1 MIVRARS
8 VSGFQESMRPAC
20 WARHRLAAST
30 VISTSAGV
38 FEPSDSSR
46 SYSSEASPP
55 RIVRSVPVFF
65 AKSSNGFSSP

>member
-1 MIVRARS
+1 MK
-8 VSGFQESMRPAC
+8 PAC
-20 WARHRLAAST
+20 WARQRFAAST
-30 VISTSAGV
+30 VIRMSAGV
-38 FEPSDSSR
+38 FEPSALSR